1 MQLLIHA
8 LVGWGGGNLVC
19 TTPRERAGAMAVSL
33 IADADGAA
41 LLGGVAAYQDYHHV
55 VGHNLAYGLLASAG
69 LAWWLGRR
77 WPVFGGYA
85 GLYALHLLM
94 DFYGS
99 GQAWGL
105 AWWWPFSP
113 RYDYCPQAWELNSW
127 QNFTVL
133 GLGVAV
139 CGWIYWRCRRT
150 PLEYVAP
157 AWDRRC
163 LGALPA
169 AKPTAGA
176 RSWEQRA
183 GGQEPREAGRP
194 DYETTD
200 FSTTSSRRR

>member
-1 MQLLIHA
+1 MQLLMHA
-8 LVGWGGGNLVC
+8 LVGWVGGNLVR

-41 LLGGVAAYQDYHHV
+41 LLWGVTAYQDYHHV

-77 WPVFGGYA
+77 WPVFGLYA

-99 GQAWGL
+99 GRAWGL
-105 AWWWPFSP
+105 GWLWPFSA

-133 GLGVAV
+133 GLGLAGS
-139 CGWIYWRCRRT
+139 GWIYWRHRRT

-163 LGALPA
+163 LGALP
-169 AKPTAGA
+169 
-176 RSWEQRA
+176 
-183 GGQEPREAGRP
+183 RE
-194 DYETTD
+194 
-200 FSTTSSRRR
+200 TSEG